1 MPLLL
6 TILSVIAAVAFVSV
20 LGIALLLIFKVLQG
34 VQRSLE
40 QIAMGVRAIE
50 KETMPLRPRAVAFT
64 TALTEATTRFE
75 QTNERLAQVDG
86 RLDGAAGALT
96 PRI

>member
-6 TILSVIAAVAFVSV
+6 TIVSVIAAVAFVSV
-20 LGIALLLIFKVLQG
+20 LGTGLLMIFKTLHS

-50 KETMPLRPRAVAFT
+50 KETKPLGPRGLAFAGALSE
-64 TALTEATTRFE
+64 TATELGRAA
-75 QTNERLAQVDG
+75 ERLNEFDHE
-86 RLDGAAGALT
+86 LDTAAAALT